1 VRLLEG
7 ATKSSP
13 LHSAAAAGDAAQLRL
28 LLKQG
33 ASIDAVCNGSTA
45 LHCAAAGGHLECV
58 RNLVEAGADVGLPN
72 AGRQT
77 AFDLAGRLLLQ
88 GAGSRTNA
96 LRIRAL
102 VYKPAAASQPAYE
115 APADSELEAALLL
128 SLRDLRVYG
137 GGPSSAR
144 LDREEGSECVI
155 CLSAPVASGL
165 LHGASLHA
173 IACAECAPLLQGKPC
188 PVCRAPVERILLLKQ
203 L

>member
-1 VRLLEG
+1 M
-7 ATKSSP
+7 
-13 LHSAAAAGDAAQLRL
+13 RL

-33 ASIDAVCNGSTA
+33 TSIDAVSDNGSTA
-45 LHCAAAGGHLECV
+45 LHCAAAGGYLECV
-58 RNLVEAGADVGLPN
+58 RALVEAGADVGLLN
-72 AGRQT
+72 AGRES
-77 AFDLAGRLLLQ
+77 AFDLVGRLLFQ
-88 GAGSRTNA
+88 GPESRTNA

-102 VYKPAAASQPAYE
+102 VYKPVSISQPAYE
-115 APADSELEAALLL
+115 APADSELEAALLH

-137 GGPSSAR
+137 GGPSSA

-188 PVCRAPVERILLLKQ
+188 PVCRAPVERILLLASS
-203 L
+203 